1 MTPDELRFLLRE
13 TFNEPRTLRIKE
25 RKYIVNSGEERN
37 YDDIYAENSFIVAG
51 VARIFGDLI
60 VGDDGE
66 AVIVDDGEIVVW

>member
-66 AVIVDDGEIVVW
+66 VVVEEIGEIVVW

>member
-1 MTPDELRFLLRE
+1 MPDELRYLLRE

-37 YDDIYAENSFIVAG
+37 YDDVYADNSFIVAG
-51 VARIFGDLI
+51 VARIFGDLN

-66 AVIVDDGEIVVW
+66 VVVEDTGEIVVW

>member
-1 MTPDELRFLLRE
+1 MTPDELRYLLRE

-37 YDDIYAENSFIVAG
+37 YDDVHADNSFIVAG

-66 AVIVDDGEIVVW
+66 VVVEDTGEIIVW